1 MSMYMDE
8 SDTLKSCKDSYIW
21 HSNLNK
27 CIKTRENLRW
37 EKTIFNKINKINKNT
52 WWSIMEI
59 QKYTNEYW
67 EARVGLGNV
76 IYLADLIINEI
87 SDLQYPNS

>member
-1 MSMYMDE
+1 MDE

-27 CIKTRENLRW
+27 CIKTREKMIRK
-37 EKTIFNKINKINKNT
+37 EKTIFNKISKINKNT
-52 WWSIMEI
+52 WWSIIEI

-67 EARVGLGNV
+67 EAIVGLGNV
-76 IYLADLIINEI
+76 IYLADLIIKEI